1 MGVAVCVEFVLL
13 SVIDPVVAVGSLS
26 EIEPALADE
35 EPDELATTLIFRF
48 ELVVLPLLV
57 PVLAIF
63 ME

>member
-13 SVIDPVVAVGSLS
+13 SVIDPVVAVGSLF